1 MKKIT
6 RRNFLI
12 ASGKTVGTLAAASA
26 FMGGCQPGAGGELL
40 PPVCNA
46 RPDR

>member
-26 FMGGCQPGAGGELL
+26 FMPARSRRRTASPGLQCPSGPMTA
-40 PPVCNA
+40 
-46 RPDR
+46 

>member
-26 FMGGCQPGAGGELL
+26 FMGLSL
-40 PPVCNA
+40 IHI
-46 RPDR
+46 

>member
-12 ASGKTVGTLAAASA
+12 ASGKTVGSCLCLY
-26 FMGGCQPGAGGELL
+26 GVCQPGAGGELL

>member
-12 ASGKTVGTLAAASA
+12 ASGKTVGTLAAALCLY
-26 FMGGCQPGAGGELL
+26 GVCQPGAGGELL

>member
-26 FMGGCQPGAGGELL
+26 LWGVQPGAGGELL

-46 RPDR
+46 RLDR